1 MKTEEIT
8 DNSPLIRDASKSHR
22 IKGLT
27 PKQIR
32 KIVHYLYLEAG
43 LIKPSMGRLYELRTH
58 SIRKYFKTQ
67 MIALGVQE
75 SYVDYMMGHIPDT
88 YHDIQSL
95 GIEKLRSIYAAAGL
109 AIRPKTQH
117 SKLETI
123 KEMIRAL
130 GENPEQILNRDALAQ
145 GAFTNQQ
152 EIAEHQLAV
161 LRNELRQL
169 IKDEAAV

>member
-1 MKTEEIT
+1 
-8 DNSPLIRDASKSHR
+8 
-22 IKGLT
+22 
-27 PKQIR
+27 
-32 KIVHYLYLEAG
+32 
-43 LIKPSMGRLYELRTH
+43 MGRYYELRTH

-109 AIRPKTQH
+109 AIRPKAQH

-130 GENPEQILNRDALAQ
+130 GENPEQILNRDALTQ
-145 GAFTNQQ
+145 GATTEKQD
-152 EIAEHQLAV
+152 IAEHQLAV

-169 IKDEAAV
+169 IKEEAAV